1 MPSEKWLAR
10 ARSLHVSLQSYQTAD
25 GKDFVRISLG
35 STELADVAD
44 GDVGAWLTALSAQ
57 ARHAAATASR

>member
-1 MPSEKWLAR
+1 MSSHRCQTR
-10 ARSLHVSLQSYQTAD
+10 ARSLQLTLQSYQTAD
-25 GKDFVRISLG
+25 GKDFVRISRG
-35 STELADVAD
+35 STELADVTD